1 MALGFAAAGT
11 SHAASPTYTFNQLT
25 SGEAVAPLATLTV
38 EDIDGGAQFTLTG
51 SFGSLGAG
59 SFLSRIEFNGP
70 DGSFNLVSG
79 NTLKTGAVYGSHV
92 NASYDFTWEAMFPVS
107 NKPGSD
113 RFLPTDHA
121 VWTITGDGITAASF
135 GGTAMIHLQGVT
147 EFGSYSSIKVLAPIP
162 EPETYAL
169 MLAGLAGVGL
179 AARRPGGRGPGGS
192 PPAAQGRLLV
202 VKCQQVLA

>member
-1 MALGFAAAGT
+1 MRFSLRSAVAALAIGFAAAGT
-11 SHAASPTYTFNQLT
+11 SHAATHTYSFTELN
-25 SGEAVAPLATLTV
+25 SGEAVTPLATLTI

-51 SFGSLGAG
+51 SFGTLGAG

-70 DGSFNLVSG
+70 AGTFHLVSG
-79 NTLKTGAVYGSHV
+79 NSLKTGAVYGAHV
-92 NASYDFTWEAMFPVS
+92 NASHDFTWEAMFPVS

-113 RFLPTDHA
+113 RFATTDSA

-147 EFGSYSSIKVLAPIP
+147 GFGSHSSLKVLAPIP

-179 AARRPGGRGPGGS
+179 AARRRQQR
-192 PPAAQGRLLV
+192 AA
-202 VKCQQVLA
+202 